1 MVSAPAR
8 SPLPITAIA
17 RAHTRLELNFS
28 SVFVHSASV
37 YLCALVYLCNARH
50 RISRRWRA
58 IPAACNL
65 TLPRPRSATIFYNL
79 PHSQPLASLVAEK
92 MISLQ
97 QNRLD
102 VKRGNWQQRIFQAGQ
117 FGVVWVYYRFPITNI
132 VLHDKEI
139 SSWPDEQVILYYVFW
154 QSCCLFI

>member
-79 PHSQPLASLVAEK
+79 PHSQPLAWQNKRSPFNKSSLMLTTENIPSL
-92 MISLQ
+92 MIWCGLSFLQ
-97 QNRLD
+97 VSDCKYCIARQ
-102 VKRGNWQQRIFQAGQ
+102 G
-117 FGVVWVYYRFPITNI
+117 
-132 VLHDKEI
+132 DKFLTWRASHPE
-139 SSWPDEQVILYYVFW
+139 LCFW
-154 QSCCLFI
+154 

>member
-102 VKRGNWQQRIFQAGQ
+102 VERGNWRQRIFQAGQ
-117 FGVVWVYYRFPITNI
+117 FDVVWVFYRFPITNI
-132 VLHDKEI
+132 VLHDKGI

-154 QSCCLFI
+154 